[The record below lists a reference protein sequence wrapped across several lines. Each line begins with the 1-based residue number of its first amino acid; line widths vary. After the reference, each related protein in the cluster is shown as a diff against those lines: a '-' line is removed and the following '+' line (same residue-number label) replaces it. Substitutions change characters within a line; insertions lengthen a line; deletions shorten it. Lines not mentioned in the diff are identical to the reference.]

1 MLRKL
6 TKLVTN
12 NFGLKV
18 LGAVLAVIL
27 WMVIVNAEDPDKSV
41 TFTLPVQ
48 ITNGE
53 YLTEMGKTYEVLED
67 TDTITVVVSGP

>member
-27 WMVIVNAEDPDKSV
+27 WLVIVNAEDPDKSV
-41 TFTLPVQ
+41 TFSMPVQ
-48 ITNGE
+48 VTNAE
-53 YLTEMGKTYEVLED
+53 YLTEMGKTYEALED
-67 TDTITVVVSGP
+67 LSLIHI